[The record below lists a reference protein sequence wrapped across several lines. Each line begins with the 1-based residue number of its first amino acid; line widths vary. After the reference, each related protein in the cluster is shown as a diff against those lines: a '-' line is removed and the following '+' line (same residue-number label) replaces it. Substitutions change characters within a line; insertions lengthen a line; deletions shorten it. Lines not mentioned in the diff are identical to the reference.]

1 MKKMNPLTKED
12 WSFGKII
19 ARILIMPLALACAM
33 LYIMFPIDVLT
44 YALGFSD
51 SLEMPVVAYLLS
63 LPGLCT
69 LPLILFAYLYIPYW
83 RCSMDAVRG
92 DISYRQLK
100 TLLQNEEFFPT
111 EIRGLYVSNHWLK
124 ADGVFIPKNFVL
136 GSDADTTFL
145 GGSDLSGRKYWIRLI
160 NGRAVRLSI
169 VQHIGIDDIR
179 GVLKSL
185 MPHMVISQKNRDWWN
200 LQKNGKRL
208 RMEWKEYRKSDGDIW
223 RLISSWSDFNGYYA
237 ELERQVKDEP
247 VT

>member
-51 SLEMPVVAYLLS
+51 SLEMPVVAYLGS
-63 LPGLCT
+63 LLLLCT
-69 LPLILFAYLYIPYW
+69 PMLMLFSYLYIPYW

-92 DISYRQLK
+92 DISHRQLK
-100 TLLQNEEFFPT
+100 KLLQNEEFLPT
-111 EIRGLYVSNHWLK
+111 EIRGLYVSNLWLK

-136 GSDADTTFL
+136 GSNADTTFL

-169 VQHIGIDDIR
+169 VQHIGIDDVR

-185 MPHMVISQKNRDWWN
+185 LPHMVISQKSRDWWN

-208 RMEWKEYRKSDGDIW
+208 RTEWKEYRKSGGDIW
-223 RLISSWSDFNGYYA
+223 RLISSWTDFKGYYT
-237 ELERQVKDEP
+237 ELERQVKD
-247 VT
+247 